1 MAFSDGTAD
10 FRSDTVTQPTPE
22 MRTAMAEA
30 PVGDDVYGDDPTVNA
45 LEEEAAAVVGKEAGV
60 FVPTGTMGNQL
71 AVLVQ
76 TSPGEEVLVDEQAH
90 IRSLER
96 GWGPAHAGVAW
107 RTVVTD
113 GGQILPE
120 QLDLVMETAGGMFP
134 RIGLMAW
141 ENTHNLSGGRVIP
154 LEVMQ
159 KTSERARAHGLK
171 VHMDGARVF
180 NAVAATGVAADEFSA
195 CVDTIQFCFSKGLGA
210 PIGSITCGPAD
221 LMAEVRYVRKR
232 LGGGMRQVG
241 VIAAAAR
248 IALRDRARLVED
260 HDLARDLAAGVA
272 DRWPGSV
279 DLAGVESNI
288 VNVTISALDRDL
300 DSLRQALTEA
310 GILTNGAIGRVWRLV
325 THRDVDK
332 ADVDRLLA
340 TLDNVG
346 S

>member
-22 MRTAMAEA
+22 MRQAMAEA

-45 LEEEAAAVVGKEAGV
+45 LEEEAAAVVGKEAAV

-120 QLDLVMETAGGMFP
+120 QVDLVMETAGGMFP

-180 NAVAATGVAADEFSA
+180 NAVAATGVAADEFA
-195 CVDTIQFCFSKGLGA
+195 TCVDTIQFCFSKGLGA

-248 IALRDRARLVED
+248 IALRDRARLIED
-260 HDLARDLAAGVA
+260 HDLARDLAAGLA

-288 VNVTISALDRDL
+288 VNVTIGALDRDL
-300 DSLRQALTEA
+300 DSLRQALTGA

-340 TLDNVG
+340 TLDTVG

>member
-260 HDLARDLAAGVA
+260 HELARDLAAGVA

-300 DSLRQALTEA
+300 DSLRLALTEA

-340 TLDNVG
+340 TLDTVG

>member
-1 MAFSDGTAD
+1 MAFPDGTAD

-45 LEEEAAAVVGKEAGV
+45 LEEEAAAVVGKEAAV

-120 QLDLVMETAGGMFP
+120 QIDLVMETAGGMFP

-141 ENTHNLSGGRVIP
+141 ENTHNLSGGRVVP

-159 KTSERARAHGLK
+159 KTSERARAYGLK

-180 NAVAATGVAADEFSA
+180 NAVAATGVAAEEFAA

-210 PIGSITCGPAD
+210 PIGSITCGPTD

-260 HDLARDLAAGVA
+260 HELARDLAAGFA

-300 DSLRQALTEA
+300 DSLRQALTDG

-340 TLDNVG
+340 MLDTIG